1 MPILPAGHPRRVEGV
16 ILSHSPR
23 SAQRPQRKTLTLFS
37 VNSVAS
43 AVNLFGSLRPLAH
56 VTALAILISTAIS
69 LSVLARGAQD
79 AGASVSPRLAEL
91 TQQLRIGSEF
101 FLNRTETKES
111 VQRHFRLM
119 QENGLTLARIFII
132 WDDVERTPGNWD
144 FTRYDWIY
152 DAAAQAGIK
161 IVATLCAE
169 DPPGWVKRT
178 PFYHNRANLND
189 PEIRRHAA
197 TYIEKVVNRYRG
209 HTAQGVWLLM
219 NEPEK
224 YDTEPSTFEAF
235 GNWLQAKYGTV
246 AELNRHWFH
255 PLENFSAVQV
265 TPDQLEEYWNDYH
278 RVVDWREFNIDN
290 LVDQLRWIKGQI
302 QNWDPSHPTH
312 INVTEPTGGAYG
324 QDVWK
329 EKRLVDILGASIHPA
344 WIFPPTAPHSEFGQR
359 FAYRL
364 DLIGTPAGDQPWW
377 VTELQSGPTIFTGEF
392 PLNPTPEDMTRWLWD
407 SFGAGSKAVIFWLW
421 HPRVGGTEAGEW
433 GLVSLEGNPSIRLP
447 AVKSVLDGLKRNAYL
462 AEAKPQPPKVA
473 ILYNRESAILDS
485 LDGRTQ
491 HRGNEVEESLMGCYL
506 ALHRAH
512 VTIQFVDIKQLTNTL
527 SSNIAVLYAPY
538 SYAIDDQGAAAL
550 RDFVNKGGTLWADG
564 LAAWK
569 NETGEIRPT
578 IPGGLS
584 DVFGVEASDIYPVK
598 ADEPYSITS
607 QNERAGELWKLP
619 LNLKGAEV
627 VLRDRGGKAFA
638 TRHHFGKGQA
648 LYFESALSLAYFKR
662 NNPAIQ
668 GLIVKPA
675 LEAQADALVQLAKG
689 SEKVCFRG
697 LAHPSGPIA
706 ILSNWGD
713 AETVTVSFRGRYAA
727 IDALTGK
734 SIQVVHAQGR
744 TLATVE
750 LPAGA
755 VALIKANQQ

>member
-1 MPILPAGHPRRVEGV
+1 
-16 ILSHSPR
+16 
-23 SAQRPQRKTLTLFS
+23 
-37 VNSVAS
+37 
-43 AVNLFGSLRPLAH
+43 
-56 VTALAILISTAIS
+56 
-69 LSVLARGAQD
+69 
-79 AGASVSPRLAEL
+79 
-91 TQQLRIGSEF
+91 
-101 FLNRTETKES
+101 
-111 VQRHFRLM
+111 M

-132 WDDVERTPGNWD
+132 WDDMERTPGNWD

-152 DAAAQAGIK
+152 DAAAQSGIK

-197 TYIEKVVNRYRG
+197 IYIEKVVNRYRG

-265 TPDQLEEYWNDYH
+265 TRDQLEEYWNDYH

-290 LVDQLRWIKGQI
+290 LVDQLLWIKGQI
-302 QNWDPSHPTH
+302 QNWDTSHPTH

-344 WIFPPTAPHSEFGQR
+344 WIFPPAAPRTEYGER

-377 VTELQSGPTIFTGEF
+377 DTELQSGPTVYTGEF

-433 GLVSLEGNPSIRLP
+433 GLVSLEGRPSIRLP
-447 AVKSVLDGLKRNAYL
+447 AVKSVVDGLKRNAYL
-462 AEAKPQPPKVA
+462 AEAMPQPAKVA
-473 ILYNRESAILDS
+473 ILYNRESAIINS
-485 LDGRTQ
+485 LDERTQ

-512 VTIQFVDIKQLTNTL
+512 VPIQFVDIEQLKRTL
-527 SSNIAVLYAPY
+527 PGNIALLYIPD
-538 SYAIDDQGAAAL
+538 SYAIDDQGVNAL
-550 RDFVNKGGTLWADG
+550 RDFVNRGGTLWADG
-564 LAAWK
+564 LTAWK
-569 NETGEIRPT
+569 NEMGEIRPT

-584 DVFGVEASDIYPVK
+584 DVFGIEASDIYPVK
-598 ADEPYSITS
+598 TDEPYSITS

-619 LNLKGAEV
+619 LDLKGAEV
-627 VLRDRGGKAFA
+627 VLRDREGKPFA
-638 TRHHFGKGQA
+638 TRHRFGKGQA

-662 NNPAIQ
+662 HNPAVQ
-668 GLIVKPA
+668 RLIVKPA
-675 LEAQADALVQLAKG
+675 LEAQADALVQVAKG

-706 ILSNWGD
+706 IISNWGD
-713 AETVTVSFRGRYAA
+713 AEHVVVSFRGHYRVSE
-727 IDALTGK
+727 ALTGK
-734 SIQVVHAQGR
+734 SIQVGYAQGR

>member
-1 MPILPAGHPRRVEGV
+1 
-16 ILSHSPR
+16 
-23 SAQRPQRKTLTLFS
+23 
-37 VNSVAS
+37 
-43 AVNLFGSLRPLAH
+43 
-56 VTALAILISTAIS
+56 
-69 LSVLARGAQD
+69 
-79 AGASVSPRLAEL
+79 
-91 TQQLRIGSEF
+91 
-101 FLNRTETKES
+101 
-111 VQRHFRLM
+111 M

-132 WDDVERTPGNWD
+132 WDDMERTPGNWD

-152 DAAAQAGIK
+152 DAAAQSGIK

-197 TYIEKVVNRYRG
+197 IYIEKVVNRYRG

-265 TPDQLEEYWNDYH
+265 TRDQLEEYWNDYH

-290 LVDQLRWIKGQI
+290 LVDQLLWIKGQI
-302 QNWDPSHPTH
+302 QNWDTSHPTH

-344 WIFPPTAPHSEFGQR
+344 WIFPPAAPRTEYGER

-377 VTELQSGPTIFTGEF
+377 VTELQSGPTVYTGEF

-433 GLVSLEGNPSIRLP
+433 GLVSLEGRPSIRLP
-447 AVKSVLDGLKRNAYL
+447 AVKSVVDGLKRNAYL
-462 AEAKPQPPKVA
+462 AEAMPQPAKVA
-473 ILYNRESAILDS
+473 ILYNRESAIINS
-485 LDGRTQ
+485 LDERTQ

-512 VTIQFVDIKQLTNTL
+512 VPIQFVDIEQLKRTL
-527 SSNIAVLYAPY
+527 PGNIALLYIPD
-538 SYAIDDQGAAAL
+538 SYAIDDQGVNAL
-550 RDFVNKGGTLWADG
+550 RDFVNRGSTLWADG
-564 LAAWK
+564 LTAWK
-569 NETGEIRPT
+569 NEMGEIRPT

-598 ADEPYSITS
+598 TDEPYSITS

-619 LNLKGAEV
+619 LDLKGAEV
-627 VLRDRGGKAFA
+627 VLHDREGKPFA
-638 TRHHFGKGQA
+638 TRHRFGKGQA

-662 NNPAIQ
+662 HNPAVQ
-668 GLIVKPA
+668 RLIVKPA

-706 ILSNWGD
+706 IISNWGD
-713 AETVTVSFRGRYAA
+713 AEHVVVSFRGHYRVSE
-727 IDALTGK
+727 ALTGK
-734 SIQVVHAQGR
+734 SIQVGYAQGR